1 MYIYNMNV
9 EIQAVGILKKYIDMS
24 ERRQIIDG
32 QIKLTIINYQLFK
45 ELKLVILDHL
55 TACPIKS
62 HV

>member
-1 MYIYNMNV
+1 MNV

-45 ELKLVILDHL
+45 ELNLVILDHL